1 MIALMIKQTKETY
14 DINHLCGVISG
25 AVVFF
30 MAIINIHSFMSDI
43 ILFPNTLCNEVS
55 IFNNRIM
62 LPLLAFTFYMREIGG
77 IEK

>member
-1 MIALMIKQTKETY
+1 
-14 DINHLCGVISG
+14 
-25 AVVFF
+25 
-30 MAIINIHSFMSDI
+30 MAIINIHSFMSDL

-62 LPLLAFTFYMREIGG
+62 LPLLAFTFNMREIGG